1 MTFVLDGKT
10 FETND
15 EGYLVNPSDWSIK
28 IAEFMAHEDNC
39 CLTENHWVV
48 IHLIRDYYR
57 EHQVAQGIRLLVK
70 QIGKN
75 LGKDKANS
83 RYLYQLFPEGPA
95 KQACK
100 YAGLPKPTGCI

>member
-10 FETND
+10 FETSE
-15 EGYLVNPSDWSIK
+15 EGYLANPSDWSIR
-28 IAEFMAHEDNC
+28 IAEFMAHEDSC
-39 CLTENHWVV
+39 CLTENHWIV

-57 EHQVAQGIRLLVK
+57 EHQVAQGVRILVK
-70 QIGKN
+70 QIGKK